1 MRFSGRACDYTTEG
15 EFLIFLTKELLK
27 VLNLKINIY
36 KWFMVLEIGII
47 GYIIFAILKLL
58 SKYW

>member
-1 MRFSGRACDYTTEG
+1 MRFSGRACDCTTEG

-27 VLNLKINIY
+27 VLNLKINID